1 MNFLLKKTWLS
12 LITFYIFSSQKGEIQ
27 KSSTMDA
34 VVTLRKDLKD
44 MSKNLRL
51 FSLSMRSLYTENF
64 VRMKAETGQKFKKL
78 RDDTRNDAMVYL
90 KGILP
95 LSRTFATSMSDYF
108 KYYETLDFQKWCELL
123 SSIREKTVGNKKLCE
138 MILKLHEDILV
149 PLKKRQDQAELVVT
163 ECEGLQEKFEEK
175 KKEYEDKAQTKTN
188 WAFGLSFVPGVGMIA
203 SHVLKENAKADL
215 AEAHAHGDEAEVQ
228 EAAAIAIRET
238 LIPALESFI
247 EGITR
252 TAGFFS
258 IVEQEISKFEG
269 KAGKAIDTRKRLHYK
284 VMKREAQDMNSVC
297 QAFSA
302 ALLDVNADFDVI
314 SSEGTDQNYVD
325 RCLEKHSRTIKA
337 TCTTSNFVSSL
348 LAATTGGIAG
358 VIQGETLTNLNFVG
372 NLLEATATGPL
383 RAVTGAVAGS
393 VPGAVTGAVT
403 GSATGPLSAFTGA
416 VSGSVTGAVTGA
428 ANVASELL
436 PIARPMEVSNLL
448 EATGAVTG
456 AVAGS
461 ATDAV
466 TGAANVA
473 SQLLPPSLTKL
484 FF

>member
-1 MNFLLKKTWLS
+1 MSMSMRMFSLSMRSLYVEKAVGSKAEAAVKFRELRDDTRNDAMVYLKGILPLSTKFVSSISEYFEYFDALEFEEWCNMLSDILEETIGYRQLCETLLQMHEDILVPLKKRQDEAKL
-12 LITFYIFSSQKGEIQ
+12 KGEIQ

-95 LSRTFATSMSDYF
+95 LSRTFAKSMSDYF

-188 WAFGLSFVPGVGMIA
+188 WA
-203 SHVLKENAKADL
+203 
-215 AEAHAHGDEAEVQ
+215 
-228 EAAAIAIRET
+228 
-238 LIPALESFI
+238 FI

-337 TCTTSNFVSSL
+337 TC
-348 LAATTGGIAG
+348 
-358 VIQGETLTNLNFVG
+358 
-372 NLLEATATGPL
+372 
-383 RAVTGAVAGS
+383 
-393 VPGAVTGAVT
+393 
-403 GSATGPLSAFTGA
+403 
-416 VSGSVTGAVTGA
+416 
-428 ANVASELL
+428 
-436 PIARPMEVSNLL
+436 
-448 EATGAVTG
+448 
-456 AVAGS
+456 
-461 ATDAV
+461 
-466 TGAANVA
+466 
-473 SQLLPPSLTKL
+473 
-484 FF
+484 